1 MRDNEGLPVS
11 FADLAVSASLAT
23 QKLRLDLAH
32 TVIVAKRVGVSD
44 MGIDV
49 VEKERQVEIDHLEQ
63 IFDLLKQMA
72 EVEPQIRAVL
82 ERKVKRRWSD
92 FARVAAI

>member
-1 MRDNEGLPVS
+1 MHDSRGLPVT
-11 FADLAVSASLAT
+11 FADIALALTLSAPKLQRDIERLIAVAEHIGLSQMGLEVS
-23 QKLRLDLAH
+23 
-32 TVIVAKRVGVSD
+32 IVELKRD
-44 MGIDV
+44 AML
-49 VEKERQVEIDHLEQ
+49 VEMSVEIFKKL
-63 IFDLLKQMA
+63 A